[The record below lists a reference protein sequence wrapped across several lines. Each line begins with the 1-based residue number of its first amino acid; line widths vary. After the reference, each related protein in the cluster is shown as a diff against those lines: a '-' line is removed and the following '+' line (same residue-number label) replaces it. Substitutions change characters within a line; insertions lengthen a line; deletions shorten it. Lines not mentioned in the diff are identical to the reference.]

1 MAHCKKRCI
10 SLLLTDV
17 CNLSCKYCYCKSS
30 ETHPKNE
37 IDYEFVKTA
46 IDDFYAKEK
55 KIYLRFFGNGE
66 PTLCFDL
73 MKKIVDYCR
82 SLDKN
87 SLFELQT
94 NGYFN
99 EEICKWIGENVNIV
113 WISYDGT
120 PEANAFYRVK
130 HDNTSSNDVVEKN
143 IMYLAKKVDTLGVRS
158 TIGRKNLDHQKEMVD
173 NMERL
178 GVKYLFSDVMFASV
192 EDNEFYEKPISP
204 MEYTKKYLE
213 ARKYDNKKNIYYGA
227 FFTIN
232 FDEKSKIFCRSCI
245 PMPHLTVDG
254 YVSCCDMGY
263 TGDENNVLI
272 YGKYDKENNRIIYD
286 KDKIKYIQN
295 RTVDNLPE
303 CKDCPVKYYCA
314 GGCIGEALNEKGS
327 IYSIK
332 EENCEAIRYL
342 YDNLKDEKIDIPVF
356 HP

>member
-10 SLLLTDV
+10 SLFLTDV
-17 CNLSCKYCYCKSS
+17 CNLSCKYCYCKSN
-30 ETHPKNE
+30 EKHPKNE
-37 IDYEFVKTA
+37 INYEFVKTA
-46 IDDFYAKEK
+46 INDFFTKEK

-73 MKKIVDYCR
+73 MKKIVKYCR

-87 SLFELQT
+87 AVFELQT
-94 NGYFN
+94 NGYFK
-99 EEICKWIGENVNIV
+99 EEICQWIGENIDIV

-120 PEANAFYRVK
+120 SEANAFYRVR
-130 HDNTSSNDVVEKN
+130 HDNTTANEVVEKN
-143 IMYLAKKVDTLGVRS
+143 IMYLVKHVRTLGVRA
-158 TIGRKNLDHQKEMVD
+158 TIGRKNLDKQIEMID

-192 EDNEFYEKPISP
+192 ENKEFYEKPILP
-204 MEYTKKYLE
+204 MEYAKKFLE
-213 ARKYDNKKNIYYGA
+213 ARKYANTKNIYYGS

-263 TGDENNVLI
+263 VGKENNELI
-272 YGKYDKENNRIIYD
+272 YGKYDVKNNKINYD
-286 KDKIKYIQN
+286 IDKIKYIQN
-295 RTVDNLPE
+295 RTVDNLPQ
-303 CKDCPVKYYCA
+303 CRNCSVKYYCA
-314 GGCIGEALNEKGS
+314 GGCIGEAFNEKGS
-327 IYSIK
+327 IYGIK

-342 YDNLKDEKIDIPVF
+342 YQELKNEKVNVPVF

>member
-10 SLLLTDV
+10 SLFLTDV
-17 CNLSCKYCYCKSS
+17 CNLSCKYCYCKSN
-30 ETHPKNE
+30 ETHAKNE
-37 IDYEFVKTA
+37 IDYKFVKKA
-46 IDDFYAKEK
+46 IENFYDKEK

-73 MKKIVDYCR
+73 MKKIVNYSR
-82 SLDKN
+82 TLDKDAV
-87 SLFELQT
+87 FELQT

-99 EEICKWIGENVNIV
+99 EEICQWIGKNIDIV

-120 PEANAFYRVK
+120 SEANAFYRVRY
-130 HDNTSSNDVVEKN
+130 DNTSVNEVVERN
-143 IMYLAKKVDTLGVRS
+143 IMYLSKKVKTLGVRA
-158 TIGRKNLDHQKEMVD
+158 TIGRKNLDKQMEMVD

-192 EDNEFYEKPISP
+192 ENKELYEEPILP
-204 MEYTKKYLE
+204 MEYAKKFLE
-213 ARKYDNKKNIYYGA
+213 ARKYANTKKIYYGS

-263 TGDENNVLI
+263 VGKENTELI
-272 YGKYDKENNRIIYD
+272 YGRYNKKKNEIDYDNN
-286 KDKIKYIQN
+286 KIKYIQN
-295 RTVDNLPE
+295 RTVDNLPQCKE
-303 CKDCPVKYYCA
+303 CSVKYYCA

-327 IYSIK
+327 IYEIK
-332 EENCEAIRYL
+332 TENCEAIRYL
-342 YDNLKDEKIDIPVF
+342 HQELKDEKVKIPVF